1 MSSRLIK
8 NILTCSIQIILKIDD
23 KLSSHYN
30 QVLNGTYKFP
40 DYSNCCPICHG
51 KECAVRHGYYF
62 RQVIDESGTFY
73 KSFPIA
79 RYLCQRKGKA
89 KLSARTFSLLA
100 WQLIPYR
107 KWTIELMF
115 SIASY
120 RSEHSIKESL
130 DKFEIETTAADL
142 VTGIKKVILS
152 NAGQF
157 TDIEE
162 IILSGLEKVKIS
174 RMISFDT
181 SYSDFI
187 TYCRNYVSESAEK
200 IRGPTILAWDYYIK
214 QGGYYENSQFLFG
227 CAAQFC

>member
-1 MSSRLIK
+1 MSCRLTK
-8 NILTCSIQIILKIDD
+8 NILTCIIQIILNVDGNV
-23 KLSSHYN
+23 SSYYN
-30 QVLNGTYKFP
+30 QVKNGTYEFP
-40 DYSNCCPICHG
+40 DYSHCCPICHG
-51 KECAVRHGYYF
+51 KECAIRHGYYF
-62 RQVIDESGTFY
+62 RQVIDEDGTFF
-73 KSFPIA
+73 KEFPIT

-89 KLSARTFSLLA
+89 KLKDRTFSLLP

-142 VTGIKKVILS
+142 ATDIKKVMLS
-152 NAGQF
+152 SAGQF

-187 TYCRNYVSESAEK
+187 SYCRNYVAESDEK
-200 IRGPTILAWDYYIK
+200 IRGPTILAWYYYIK